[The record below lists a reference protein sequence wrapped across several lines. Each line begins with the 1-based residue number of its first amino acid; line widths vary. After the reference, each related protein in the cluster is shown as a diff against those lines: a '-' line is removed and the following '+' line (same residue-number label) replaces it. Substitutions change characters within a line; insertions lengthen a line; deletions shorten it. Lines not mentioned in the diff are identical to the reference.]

1 MSKVTLENYAQAEA
15 FLNGFL
21 NWEKWLGVRHIAYD
35 TKAVDL
41 ERFAHVLALCGSPH
55 LGFSSYH
62 VAGTKGKGSTSAF
75 IEAILRAHSLRT
87 GLYTSPHLES
97 YCERIATDGHPISEA
112 KFCKLL
118 EELSQFMPAPEAE
131 DQPASLRTVFEYLTA
146 AAMLAFANER
156 CQAAVVE
163 TGLGGRLDCTNVF
176 TESPR
181 DDDDF
186 HVAVI
191 TPIGLD
197 HQSVLG
203 DTIAA
208 IAAEKA
214 GILQPHGFAVMATQ
228 PRAWAA
234 EVEAVVA
241 ATARQR
247 GAEAPTP
254 AAKLVEVAGVKH
266 TAPNETTPHHAM
278 EVRLIAGPELDPQ
291 ASPLSRALSAAG
303 GMTLTS
309 PLLGAHQAT
318 NLQTALAALLC
329 AETLP
334 GGDELSPE
342 AVMQGVATVNW
353 PGRFEQVGEKPTVII
368 DGAHCPLSAAA
379 LTETMSCVFPGRSV
393 VLVAAFMRDKQIDAI
408 VERLV
413 QGLPLCAVVATGMSF
428 PRASEP
434 QTIADA
440 FQRAGVPAQ
449 IIHTA
454 ADPAAALRSAL
465 QAAQGDDI
473 ILATGSLFL
482 AAPVRHALS
491 RL

>member
-35 TKAVDL
+35 TKAADL
-41 ERFAHVLALCGSPH
+41 ERFAQVLQLCGSPH
-55 LGFSSYH
+55 LSFSSYH

-75 IEAILRAHSLRT
+75 IEAILRAHGLRT

-97 YCERIATDGHPISEA
+97 HCERIAPNGRAISEEV
-112 KFCKLL
+112 FCKLL
-118 EELSQFMPAPEAE
+118 EELSQFMPSPEGE
-131 DQPASLRTVFEYLTA
+131 TQPASLRTVFEYLTA
-146 AAMLAFANER
+146 AALMAFSNER
-156 CQAAVVE
+156 CNAAVVE

-176 TESPR
+176 TEPPR
-181 DDDDF
+181 RDDDF

-203 DTIAA
+203 DTVAA

-214 GILQPHGFAVMATQ
+214 GILQPHGFSVMATQ
-228 PRAWAA
+228 PRLWAA
-234 EVEAVVA
+234 EVEGVIA
-241 ATARQR
+241 ATAMQR
-247 GAEAPTP
+247 GADAPTP
-254 AAKLVEVAGVKH
+254 SAKLVELAGVKQV
-266 TAPNETTPHHAM
+266 APSEARRHATM
-278 EVRLIAGPELDPQ
+278 KVRLIAGPELDPQ
-291 ASPLSRALSAAG
+291 ASPLSRALAAAG

-334 GGDELSPE
+334 GGGELAPE
-342 AVMQGVATVNW
+342 AVMQAVATVNW
-353 PGRFEQVGEKPTVII
+353 PGRFEQVSEKPTVII
-368 DGAHCPLSAAA
+368 DGAHCPLSATA
-379 LTETMSCVFPGRSV
+379 LTETMAGVFPGRSV

-413 QGLPLCAVVATGMSF
+413 QGLPLCAVIATGMDF

-440 FQRAGVPAQ
+440 FQRAGVPAE
-449 IIHTA
+449 IIHLA
-454 ADPAAALRSAL
+454 ADPTEAVGHALAAA
-465 QAAQGDDI
+465 QDDDV

-482 AAPVRHALS
+482 AAPVRHAIA
-491 RL
+491 RY

>member
-1 MSKVTLENYAQAEA
+1 MSKVTLANYAQAEA

-35 TKAVDL
+35 TKSVDL
-41 ERFAHVLALCGSPH
+41 GRFAHVLELCGSPQLH
-55 LGFSSYH
+55 FSSYH

-75 IEAILRAHSLRT
+75 IESILRAHGLRT

-97 YCERIATDGHPISEA
+97 YCERIATDGHPITEA
-112 KFCKLL
+112 MFCKLL
-118 EELSQFMPAPEAE
+118 EELSQFMAAPDAE
-131 DQPASLRTVFEYLTA
+131 EQPASLRTVFEYLTA
-146 AAMLAFANER
+146 AAMMAFSNSG
-156 CQAAVVE
+156 CNAAVVE

-176 TESPR
+176 TEPPR
-181 DDDDF
+181 HEDDF
-186 HVAVI
+186 HVAII

-203 DTIAA
+203 DTIVA

-214 GILQPHGFAVMATQ
+214 GILQPHGFAVMAAQ
-228 PRAWAA
+228 PRPYAA
-234 EVEAVVA
+234 EVENTIV

-254 AAKLVEVAGVKH
+254 SAKLVEVAAVNH
-266 TAPNETTPHHAM
+266 TKPSDATQPRTMA
-278 EVRLIAGPELDPQ
+278 VRLIAGPDLDPQ

-309 PLLGAHQAT
+309 PLLGTHQAT
-318 NLQTALAALLC
+318 NVQTALAALLC

-334 GGDELSPE
+334 GGGELSPD
-342 AVMQGVATVNW
+342 AVMQGVASVNW
-353 PGRFEQVGEKPTVII
+353 PGRFEQVGKEPPVII

-379 LTETMSCVFPGRSV
+379 LTETMAAVFPGRSV

-413 QGLPLCAVVATGMSF
+413 HGLPLCAVVTTGMNF

-434 QTIADA
+434 QAIAEA

-454 ADPAAALRSAL
+454 SDPTEAMRYAMK
-465 QAAQGDDI
+465 AAQGDDI

-482 AAPVRHALS
+482 VAPVRNALA
-491 RL
+491 RK